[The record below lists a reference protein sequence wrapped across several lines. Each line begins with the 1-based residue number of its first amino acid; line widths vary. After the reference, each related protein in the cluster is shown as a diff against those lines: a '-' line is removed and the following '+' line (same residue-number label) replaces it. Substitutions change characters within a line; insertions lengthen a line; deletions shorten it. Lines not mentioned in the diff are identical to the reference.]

1 MRNLNPFRKP
11 NEFDKWLEDER
22 VILEKLFRDGRIA
35 QPLMDAT
42 ALMGHPMTPEP
53 YIVTQSQTTPAL
65 GTLDFTV
72 LDTTLEPG
80 YMAILTNAGHRYFGN
95 NFVEGSGSLLWTYL
109 IEYRPV
115 PNLMNIIEQWGDQ
128 QRPRPLPRG
137 IPVFAG
143 QRIQIVADVVNTVAV
158 GGLTKLIATV
168 QGVKYSIR

>member
-1 MRNLNPFRKP
+1 MRNLNPFRKL

-22 VILEKLFRDGRIA
+22 LILDKIFREGRIA
-35 QPLMDAT
+35 QPLMDAN

-53 YIVTQSQTTPAL
+53 YSITQSIVTPAL
-65 GTLDFTV
+65 GTLDAV
-72 LDTTLEPG
+72 ILDTILEPG
-80 YMAILTNAGHRYFGN
+80 YMAIITNAGHRYFGA
-95 NFVEGSGSLLWTYL
+95 NFIEGSGSILWTYL

-137 IPVFAG
+137 LPVFAG
-143 QRIQIVADVVNTVAV
+143 QRIQIVGDVINTVTV
-158 GGLTKLIATV
+158 GGTTRLIATV